1 MSRREL
7 YRSAKGAFAYLHRC
21 LGLFLLS
28 IPWMI
33 LIKPVFLRTLPMF
46 FAVGVAVSLWSKRD
60 VVRDLLEGR
69 TETVRGQVV
78 RRELGDCIKH
88 LWAEYL
94 FLDTEAGTQKMVFFS
109 SPFDGGIA
117 GFLDSPLSLHYLP
130 RSKIIVRM
138 EVLEKPDTP
147 HHRTKEWYR
156 ERQETLQ
163 KMTPPDLCRLRE
175 RYWIWEDLILD
186 MPVVLF
192 LLFLVRGIIGMI

>member
-7 YRSAKGAFAYLHRC
+7 YRNAKGAFAYLHRC

-28 IPWMI
+28 VPWMI

-46 FAVGVAVSLWSKRD
+46 FAVGAVVSLWSKRD

-94 FLDTEAGTQKMVFFS
+94 FLDTEVGPQKMVFFS
-109 SPFDGGIA
+109 SPFGGGIA
-117 GFLDSPLSLHYLP
+117 GLLDSPLSLYYLP
-130 RSKIIVRM
+130 RSKIIVRV

-175 RYWIWEDLILD
+175 RYWLWEDLILD

>member
-21 LGLFLLS
+21 LGLLLLS

-33 LIKPVFLRTLPMF
+33 LVKPTFIQILPVF
-46 FAVGVAVSLWSKRD
+46 FAVGAVVSLWSKRD

-69 TETVRGQVV
+69 TESVRGQVV

-94 FLDTEAGTQKMVFFS
+94 FLDTEVGPQKMVFFS
-109 SPFDGGIA
+109 SPFGGGIA
-117 GFLDSPLSLHYLP
+117 GLLDSPLSLYYLP
-130 RSKIIVRM
+130 RSKIIVRA

-163 KMTPPDLCRLRE
+163 KMTPPDLCKLRE
-175 RYWIWEDLILD
+175 RYWLWEDLILD